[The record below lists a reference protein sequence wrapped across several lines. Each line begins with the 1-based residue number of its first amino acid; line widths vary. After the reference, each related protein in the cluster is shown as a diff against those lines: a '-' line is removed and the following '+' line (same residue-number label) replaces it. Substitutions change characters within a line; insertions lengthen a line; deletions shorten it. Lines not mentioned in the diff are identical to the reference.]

1 MKLHAGL
8 MPRRPPASSATHG
21 TSSPPTMPAAF
32 CPSPA
37 CSSKAC
43 AAASKRTASR
53 SVTRGTPPG
62 TVAGWWA
69 TAPGHL
75 RHSVHFR
82 MGVQRAHGKYLG
94 NKWPSPGV
102 LTCVGGYAGSRNLA
116 WREPMLDLSRRD
128 FVVSTG
134 LAAALGLNA
143 RLVVPAF
150 AQKTPDPPK
159 GFVTYKVGSAEVTA
173 IYDGIWE
180 KPHDPAFIANAS
192 VDDVKAAMVKA
203 GLPADFVSIPF
214 TVVVVK
220 TGGKTILCDSGTG
233 GQLPVQPPAGKLAAN
248 MKAAGIDPAKIDTI
262 LISHFHP
269 DHIFGLMEK
278 DTNKPVYPDVEI
290 IVSDV
295 EYKFWTDP
303 AVIDRLPEA
312 RKGLARRIQAVFPT
326 WKNIRQVAGEPEVA
340 PGIRFVSAPGHTPG
354 HRAFHLASGGKEL
367 MISNDT
373 AYVPALVVAN
383 PGWHGQYD
391 QDAAMA
397 EASRHKLLDRVI
409 ADKIQICGYHFPF
422 PAAGTIAKDGTGYAL
437 TVMKT

>member
-1 MKLHAGL
+1 
-8 MPRRPPASSATHG
+8 
-21 TSSPPTMPAAF
+21 
-32 CPSPA
+32 
-37 CSSKAC
+37 
-43 AAASKRTASR
+43 
-53 SVTRGTPPG
+53 
-62 TVAGWWA
+62 
-69 TAPGHL
+69 
-75 RHSVHFR
+75 
-82 MGVQRAHGKYLG
+82 
-94 NKWPSPGV
+94 
-102 LTCVGGYAGSRNLA
+102 
-116 WREPMLDLSRRD
+116 MLNMSRRD

-143 RLVVPAF
+143 RLVVTPAY
-150 AQKTPDPPK
+150 AQKTPDPAKP
-159 GFVTYKVGSAEVTA
+159 FVTYKVGDAEVTA

-180 KPHDPAFIANAS
+180 KAHDPAFISNAS

-214 TVVVVK
+214 TVAVVK

-233 GQLPVQPPAGKLAAN
+233 GQVQPTAGKLAAN
-248 MKAAGIDPAKIDTI
+248 MKAAGIDPGKIDTI

-278 DTNKPVYPDVEI
+278 DTNKPVYPDAEI

-303 AVIDRLPEA
+303 AVIDKLPEA

-326 WKNIRQVAGEPEVA
+326 WKNIRQVTGEPEVA

-354 HRAFHLASGGKEL
+354 HRAFHLSSGSSQL

-383 PGWHGQYD
+383 PGWRGAYD
-391 QDAAMA
+391 QDGATA
-397 EASRHKLLDRVI
+397 ETSRRALLDRVI

-422 PAAGTIAKDGTGYAL
+422 PGAGTIAKDGTGYAL
-437 TVMKT
+437 TVMKS